1 MVQPAGVNSLIALV
15 SALPANA
22 ASAAEEGDT
31 SQVFSQLL
39 NDSGSQPFDQQ
50 PPQFRGTIAPVAAL
64 SAVSAQEVAS
74 SADDTA
80 HPLLGVQDQL
90 VTAEDAPA
98 VIARVEKILGV
109 SRSPESAEVL
119 KHLKAQLQ
127 ALSRGG
133 EPKTVGELVQ
143 SANAVA
149 DSKLSVVAL
158 TALIAPRKSAPP
170 VAEPA
175 QEEEELGAAALLQT
189 VPAAIFHLHAAD
201 DGATQATP
209 EPAQAKRVDL
219 LETVS
224 VITPLAAVTV
234 SPALAQALNNDA
246 FKARVDLDTRI
257 PPLTAPKPE
266 AQALPELTLPRLHD
280 DVVEH
285 TNAAT
290 RTDATTTFDQLL
302 GNPANAN
309 DAPISGNAVNDAP
322 APSGQVGQVQ
332 GGNSVQSANI
342 SQPVQV
348 VTTPGY
354 INHKPVTEQV
364 HVAVRKAASDGLENI
379 TVQLDPIDLGR
390 VEVNIQTNRDGLTSI
405 SFMVDKPETF
415 DHLSRDARSL
425 ERALQDS
432 GVKTD
437 TGSMQF
443 NLRQQSQLHSDAGGG
458 GHRGQHAQSDD
469 APKNTGER
477 NSAAI
482 TNEIT
487 RHYTINVR
495 DGVDISA

>member
-1 MVQPAGVNSLIALV
+1 MVQPTGVNSLLALV
-15 SALPANA
+15 SSLPAPAANA
-22 ASAAEEGDT
+22 TEDGDA

-39 NDSGSQPFDQQ
+39 NDSGKQSSDQQ
-50 PPQFRGTIAPVAAL
+50 PPQFRGNITPTATLNAL
-64 SAVSAQEVAS
+64 SAQELPANASDVARQLAS
-74 SADDTA
+74 
-80 HPLLGVQDQL
+80 GRDQV

-98 VIARVEKILGV
+98 LIARVEKILSV

-158 TALIAPRKSAPP
+158 TALIAPRKPAQPA
-170 VAEPA
+170 AEPT
-175 QEEEELGAAALLQT
+175 QEEEELGGAALLQT
-189 VPAAIFHLHAAD
+189 VPAAIFHPHAAD
-201 DGATQATP
+201 DGATQAAP
-209 EPAQAKRVDL
+209 EPTQAKRVDL
-219 LETVS
+219 LDTVS

-246 FKARVDLDTRI
+246 FKARVDLDTLI
-257 PPLTAPKPE
+257 PPLMAPKPE
-266 AQALPELTLPRLHD
+266 AQALPEITLPRLKD
-280 DVVEH
+280 EAAI
-285 TNAAT
+285 TNTTSPAT
-290 RTDATTTFDQLL
+290 FEQLL
-302 GNPANAN
+302 GNAANSN
-309 DAPISGNAVNDAP
+309 DVPVSNNAVNDVA
-322 APSGQVGQVQ
+322 APSGQVGQANASNAVQ
-332 GGNSVQSANI
+332 AATV

-348 VTTPGY
+348 NPTPGY
-354 INHKPVTEQV
+354 INQKPVTEQV

-390 VEVNIQTNRDGLTSI
+390 VEVNIQTNHDGLTSI

-425 ERALQDS
+425 ERALQES

-443 NLRQQSQLHSDAGGG
+443 NLRQQPQLHSDAGGSG
-458 GHRGQHAQSDD
+458 QRGQHSQSDD
-469 APKNTGER
+469 TPKTSGER
-477 NSAAI
+477 TSAAI
-482 TNEIT
+482 TNELT
-487 RHYTINVR
+487 RHYVINVR

>member
-22 ASAAEEGDT
+22 ASAAEDGDA

-39 NDSGSQPFDQQ
+39 NDSGKQPSDQQ
-50 PPQFRGTIAPVAAL
+50 QQQFRGAIAPAAAL
-64 SAVSAQEVAS
+64 NALSAQEVATTTNDR
-74 SADDTA
+74 AN
-80 HPLLGVQDQL
+80 PLLGLKDQL

-127 ALSRGG
+127 AISRGG
-133 EPKTVGELVQ
+133 ETKTVGELVQ

-158 TALIAPRKSAPP
+158 TALLAPRKPAQPT
-170 VAEPA
+170 AEPT

-189 VPAAIFHLHAAD
+189 VPAAIFHPHASD
-201 DGATQATP
+201 DGAPQAAP

-246 FKARVDLDTRI
+246 FKARVDIDTLI
-257 PPLTAPKPE
+257 PPLTAPTPE
-266 AQALPELTLPRLHD
+266 AQALPEITLPRLH
-280 DVVEH
+280 EEATANTH
-285 TNAAT
+285 TAAT
-290 RTDATTTFDQLL
+290 FEQLL
-302 GNPANAN
+302 GNAANTN
-309 DAPISGNAVNDAP
+309 DASVSNNVVNDVAAPNGQAGQVNGGNAAQ
-322 APSGQVGQVQ
+322 ATT
-332 GGNSVQSANI
+332 A

-348 VTTPGY
+348 VSTPSY
-354 INHKPVTEQV
+354 INQKPVTEQV

-425 ERALQDS
+425 ERALQES

-443 NLRQQSQLHSDAGGG
+443 NLRQQPQLHSDAGGS

-469 APKNTGER
+469 ASTHASER

-487 RHYTINVR
+487 RHYIINVR

>member
-22 ASAAEEGDT
+22 ASAAEDGDT

-39 NDSGSQPFDQQ
+39 NDSGKQSSDQQ
-50 PPQFRGTIAPVAAL
+50 QPQFRGAIAPAAAL
-64 SAVSAQEVAS
+64 NAVSAQEVAS

-80 HPLLGVQDQL
+80 HPLLGRQNQL
-90 VTAEDAPA
+90 VTAEDASA
-98 VIARVEKILGV
+98 LISRVEKILSV
-109 SRSPESAEVL
+109 SRSPESTEVL

-127 ALSRGG
+127 AIARGG
-133 EPKTVGELVQ
+133 ESKTVGELVQ

-149 DSKLSVVAL
+149 ESKLSVVAL
-158 TALIAPRKSAPP
+158 TALIAPRKP
-170 VAEPA
+170 AESSVEPT

-189 VPAAIFHLHAAD
+189 VPAAIFHPHAAD

-257 PPLTAPKPE
+257 PPLTASKPE

-280 DVVEH
+280 DV
-285 TNAAT
+285 AAHK
-290 RTDATTTFDQLL
+290 DGAATFDQLL

-348 VTTPGY
+348 VTTHGY

-390 VEVNIQTNRDGLTSI
+390 VEVSIQTNRDGLTSI

-425 ERALQDS
+425 ERALQES

-443 NLRQQSQLHSDAGGG
+443 NLRQQPQLHSDAGGS
-458 GHRGQHAQSDD
+458 GHHGQQSHTEDSST
-469 APKNTGER
+469 ASTER
-477 NSAAI
+477 STAAL
-482 TNEIT
+482 TNELT
-487 RHYTINVR
+487 RHYIINVR